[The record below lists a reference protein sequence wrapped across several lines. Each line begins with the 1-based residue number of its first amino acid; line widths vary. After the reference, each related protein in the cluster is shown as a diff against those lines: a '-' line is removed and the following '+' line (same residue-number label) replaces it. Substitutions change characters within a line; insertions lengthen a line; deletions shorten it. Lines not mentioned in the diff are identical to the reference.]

1 MIICDF
7 AMAVSA
13 VRIIS
18 SLNSRRII
26 CSYRSP
32 LTSQLRYLRDRLTPI
47 NVTNCSFLQ
56 LGQLRFSRIPERST
70 LCYLF
75 LRWNSSS
82 SASSGFQDDG
92 NSALHYIPEPPSPPL
107 SDTGSEIVEQLTA
120 LGEPTLQSLGL
131 GSWYPN
137 GLVQSGLEALHVGL
151 NIPWWTSIVLGTV
164 IVRLAIFPLFVF
176 VQRNMVIMN
185 NHMPT
190 VQKLQDAFSK
200 ARRRGDLIEASRLGI
215 KLQEYMKKNKVNP
228 IKNAI
233 GPLSQV
239 PIFLSVF
246 VGIRQMANL
255 PVESMKTGGLAWFTD
270 LTVPDPYFALPVMTV
285 GMLYVTIE
293 VGADGIRAGNMPK
306 VSRIFIRVMPFVV
319 LPFIMNFPAGLLCYW
334 FTSNCVSL
342 IQASFLKI
350 PGIREALGI
359 PHMMKQDTSTKK
371 PIIQTLKDSWK
382 DSHTIVDVES
392 MQRMEATRFKE
403 AGLGAVPKTYPYDPT
418 KVQKTAAV
426 KAKLQ
431 NS

>member
-1 MIICDF
+1 
-7 AMAVSA
+7 
-13 VRIIS
+13 
-18 SLNSRRII
+18 
-26 CSYRSP
+26 
-32 LTSQLRYLRDRLTPI
+32 
-47 NVTNCSFLQ
+47 
-56 LGQLRFSRIPERST
+56 
-70 LCYLF
+70 
-75 LRWNSSS
+75 
-82 SASSGFQDDG
+82 
-92 NSALHYIPEPPSPPL
+92 
-107 SDTGSEIVEQLTA
+107 
-120 LGEPTLQSLGL
+120 
-131 GSWYPN
+131 
-137 GLVQSGLEALHVGL
+137 
-151 NIPWWTSIVLGTV
+151 
-164 IVRLAIFPLFVF
+164 
-176 VQRNMVIMN
+176 
-185 NHMPT
+185 MPT

-215 KLQEYMKKNKVNP
+215 KLQEYMKENKVNP